1 MVENLEGLE
10 YIVNNTEIYE
20 KVDDEYII

>member
-1 MVENLEGLE
+1 MMENLEGLE